1 MKIQSTPTMRRMP
14 TYLHRLFRLR
24 LSGEEWV
31 SCAELAAYMNIPHI
45 VVRKDVAMTGLPGNK
60 RYGFRV
66 NDLIDAILRF
76 VGWDKTTSATLI
88 GAGSL
93 GSALMGF
100 ADFQAYNF
108 RIESVFDSSP
118 DKIGREIH
126 GFEIYDVAEIRRR
139 LKLAPP
145 KVGIICVPA
154 VGAQLIT
161 DILVSLGI
169 KYLWNFA
176 NVCLKVP
183 DNVIVQ
189 REVIAGGLAVLSA
202 KIKKAESGERVTGE
216 E

>member
-1 MKIQSTPTMRRMP
+1 MP
-14 TYLHRLFRLR
+14 ENKQNHMHPGALKSCLIPFTDQIFDWWYDDH
-24 LSGEEWV
+24 LS
-31 SCAELAAYMNIPHI
+31 
-45 VVRKDVAMTGLPGNK
+45 
-60 RYGFRV
+60 
-66 NDLIDAILRF
+66 
-76 VGWDKTTSATLI
+76 
-88 GAGSL
+88 
-93 GSALMGF
+93 
-100 ADFQAYNF
+100 
-108 RIESVFDSSP
+108 
-118 DKIGREIH
+118 
-126 GFEIYDVAEIRRR
+126 VAEIRRR